1 MACATTL
8 PVTLYRGRSIA
19 FSVRLTDNCSLLPID
34 LTPYTEIDV
43 RIAGIGA
50 APPVKALFTLSEV
63 IKVTPLTGGQITVK
77 YTAADTLI
85 MGLTN
90 ADPDAPVYSDV
101 WIYLTDPANDDQNP
115 YIIKLTGIFNIV
127 DPAI

>member
-1 MACATTL
+1 MSCATTL

-19 FSVRLTDNCSLLPID
+19 FTVRLTDNCSQLPID
-34 LTPYTEIDV
+34 LAPYTEIDV
-43 RIAGIGA
+43 RIAGIGT
-50 APPVKALFTLSEV
+50 APPVKALLSLSEV
-63 IKVTPLTGGQITVK
+63 VKLSPVTGGQIKVK
-77 YTAADTLI
+77 YTAADTLL

-101 WIYLTDPANDDQNP
+101 WVYLTDPANDDQNP
-115 YIIKLTGIFNIV
+115 YIIKLAGIFNIL